1 MAMLCVPLKAS
12 KSYGLHRAIGIE
24 RTKHDLVGRGNF
36 VDHVSHACG
45 RPLQLLLRSSRSRK
59 RRSARGRFRATASGS
74 DRPMRVV
81 RRSVSLVPA
90 ASLSG
95 HSRIGAGQIK
105 ADALRD
111 SGADHRKRI

>member
-1 MAMLCVPLKAS
+1 
-12 KSYGLHRAIGIE
+12 
-24 RTKHDLVGRGNF
+24 
-36 VDHVSHACG
+36 
-45 RPLQLLLRSSRSRK
+45 
-59 RRSARGRFRATASGS
+59 
-74 DRPMRVV
+74 MRVV